1 MKLKVLV
8 GIMARKRERDH
19 DTGFTPLSIGDYP
32 IRTLDDGQFEIVK
45 PDGSLCYVFSVK
57 LEENIQ
63 VKAVKVVK

>member
-19 DTGFTPLSIGDYP
+19 DTGFTPLRIGDYP

-45 PDGSLCYVFSVK
+45 PDGSKCYLSGAK
-57 LEENIQ
+57 LEEKIQ
-63 VKAVKVVK
+63 AKAIKVVK